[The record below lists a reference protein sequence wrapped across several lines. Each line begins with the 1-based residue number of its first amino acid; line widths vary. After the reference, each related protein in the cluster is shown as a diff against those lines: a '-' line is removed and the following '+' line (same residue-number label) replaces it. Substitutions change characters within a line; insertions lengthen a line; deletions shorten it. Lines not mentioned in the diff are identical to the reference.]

1 MRIYVRAAAYSLN
14 CHVGAMVSQGRR
26 SLWDR
31 GDMFPDILWRGTS
44 MVMPP
49 NILEFLYFA
58 ARFILSSSSSN
69 CWLLYFNA
77 NIMCSFTQKKL
88 QLLGTFLSQ
97 TPYRGSA
104 PGPRSGTS
112 VPQTPSLLS
121 CPPVILWD
129 RPPWRVLI
137 AMWARASLFRR
148 FSLRIQTYTEPVP
161 LKYGKL
167 AIRRCHL
174 VMM

>member
-129 RPPWRVLI
+129 RRPCSI
-137 AMWARASLFRR
+137 SY
-148 FSLRIQTYTEPVP
+148 RIQYYNQILLSTRIGSMHIGRVS
-161 LKYGKL
+161 K
-167 AIRRCHL
+167 
-174 VMM
+174 